1 MTKQEACQAKHYLKT
16 GILGAYE
23 TAKVKGDEIL
33 DGKYAPLFDDALLV
47 VERERTLMKREMVVE
62 GKAFRVTSVLPL
74 VADSP
79 TKRLLKLVDAEL
91 EKGRD

>member
-1 MTKQEACQAKHYLKT
+1 MTKQEARQAKHYLET

-23 TAKVKGDEIL
+23 TAKVKSDEIVS
-33 DGKYAPLFDDALLV
+33 GKFAPLFDDALLV

-62 GKAFRVTSVLPL
+62 GKVFRVTSVLPL